1 MALYRFDGYDIE
13 LTRGDSLTLRID
25 LKGRDLPD
33 GTEAVLTVKKR
44 VRDEEIVLRK
54 RCDAS
59 SELLTIALET
69 EETNLTPGTY
79 VWDVRLRIPQENGSF
94 EIYTP
99 MEYAALTILPV
110 VGTELENA

>member
-1 MALYRFDGYDIE
+1 MYRFDGYDIE

-25 LKGRDLPD
+25 LKGRDLPV

-44 VRDEEIVLRK
+44 VRDEAVVLRK

-59 SELLTIALET
+59 DEMLTITLEA
-69 EETNLTPGTY
+69 EETNLPPGPY
-79 VWDVRLRIPQENGSF
+79 VWDVRLRIPRENGTT

-99 MEYAALTILPV
+99 MEYAALTILAA